1 MTVDRFKGKVVL
13 VTDGNS
19 GMDLAAAQVLAREGA
34 GLARAVL
41 FLASAEA
48 SYITGVD
55 LPVDGGLG
63 SF

>member
-13 VTDGNS
+13 VTGGNS
-19 GMDLAAAQVLAREGA
+19 GMGLAAAQALAVEG
-34 GLARAVL
+34 AVL